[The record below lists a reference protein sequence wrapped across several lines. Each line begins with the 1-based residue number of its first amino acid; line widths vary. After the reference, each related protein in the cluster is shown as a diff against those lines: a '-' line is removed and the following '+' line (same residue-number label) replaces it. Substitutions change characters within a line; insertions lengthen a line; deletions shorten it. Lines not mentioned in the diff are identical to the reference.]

1 MAGQPATFEIG
12 LAMAGAISAGAYS
25 SGVLDFLF
33 QALDAWEQ
41 EKRADPDSVPNHNV
55 CIKVITGASAGSI
68 TGALA
73 AAALAGG
80 LDPTAY
86 PGQDPAPPYRTQP
99 YRYVIA
105 ALYSAW
111 VLKPEMASPTGDA
124 DLLDTSDLAA
134 GN

>member
-1 MAGQPATFEIG
+1 MADQPATFEIG
-12 LAMAGAISAGAYS
+12 LAMAGAVSAGAYS

-55 CIKVITGASAGSI
+55 CIKVITGASAG
-68 TGALA
+68 
-73 AAALAGG
+73 AALAGG

-99 YRYVIA
+99 YRYVMP